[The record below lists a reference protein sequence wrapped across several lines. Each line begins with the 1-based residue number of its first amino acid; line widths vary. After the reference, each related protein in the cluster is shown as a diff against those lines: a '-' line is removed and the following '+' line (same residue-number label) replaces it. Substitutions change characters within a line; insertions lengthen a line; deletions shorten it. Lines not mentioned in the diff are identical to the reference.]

1 MPMPM
6 NLHPDTVR
14 DLQNEMARNQVLLIY
29 MPKINADS
37 FIHLAIWQGS
47 FDVRD
52 YTRTGGRKLRDSL
65 NLSLL
70 DVQSGMSPL
79 VVRVGSGRPDVGSEH
94 DWRAIIANANGTWV
108 EEAKRVRQ
116 EGLALPIRSPAQKMP
131 AQTTDTMSPT
141 ESGDAR
147 LSSDFIRQFGNLA
160 PHYGLT
166 KPRMTRVKA
175 NLGLLSQ
182 VNSYWEMK
190 EDSCVI
196 FFFILLDQKRQA
208 QLGFCQRDASQRWR
222 PFDELF
228 REIAGNRKE
237 TGSLLPRLAPFAGLD
252 PYQHFVSFELQL
264 NNNQAIGCTTA
275 KTNQVDTVITDVRNR
290 CLYAVEAKT
299 APYPDTDQIFR
310 MLNALQDLTGPD
322 STSVFR
328 GFESKPVLLLDG
340 SPSSPFLFGEVAI
353 PVITW
358 GQIVELLGS
367 TALPAGWLG
376 CD

>member
-1 MPMPM
+1 MPMAVD
-6 NLHPDTVR
+6 LRPDTLR

-29 MPKINADS
+29 LPKINADS

-52 YTRTGGRKLRDSL
+52 YTRTGSRKLRNNL
-65 NLSLL
+65 NLSLRH
-70 DVQSGMSPL
+70 VQPDMSPQ
-79 VVRVGSGRPDVGSEH
+79 VVRVGSGRPDVGRED
-94 DWRAIIANANGTWV
+94 DWPQIIANANRTWL

-116 EGLALPIRSPAQKMP
+116 EGLALPVGSRIPKTPART
-131 AQTTDTMSPT
+131 ADTMSST

-147 LSSDFIRQFGNLA
+147 LSSNFIRQFGNLA

-166 KPRMTRVKA
+166 KPRMDRVKA
-175 NLGLLSQ
+175 NIGLLSQ
-182 VNSYWEMK
+182 VDSYWEMK
-190 EDSCVI
+190 ENSCVI
-196 FFFILLDQKRQA
+196 FYFILLDEKRQA

-228 REIAGNRKE
+228 REIEGNRKE

-264 NNNQAIGCTTA
+264 NNNQAIGCARA
-275 KTNQVDTVITDVRNR
+275 KTNQVDTVITDVGNR
-290 CLYAVEAKT
+290 CLYAVEAKKG
-299 APYPDTDQIFR
+299 PYPDTDQLSR
-310 MLNALQDLTGPD
+310 MLTALQDLTGHD

-328 GFESKPVLLLDG
+328 GFESRPILPLEG
-340 SPSSPFLFGEVAI
+340 GASSPFMFGETPI

-358 GQIVELLGS
+358 GEVMELLGNA
-367 TALPAGWLG
+367 TDPAG
-376 CD
+376 